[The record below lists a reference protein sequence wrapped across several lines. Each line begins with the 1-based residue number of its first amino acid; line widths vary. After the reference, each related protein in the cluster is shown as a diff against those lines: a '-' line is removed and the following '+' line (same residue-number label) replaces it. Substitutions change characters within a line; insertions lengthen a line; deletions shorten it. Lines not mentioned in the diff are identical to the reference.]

1 MQPAP
6 TWSRESL
13 LRIPMLADLFADA
26 SVQLRARQVDG
37 GWLRDKHATMSVAGF
52 QPFSSQLYYPA
63 RAPVADW
70 LRAPTGSAR
79 PYNAFD
85 GLIKDALFLAHDYL
99 HILAARAI
107 RQHFPSLAFGEELA
121 REPERQVFCHLAT
134 EAFATIGLD
143 YWYLCTRELND
154 VVDLG
159 TRRQTLTVPYH
170 ERWRDEYRRFHPAL
184 EVQSPAFFGELCRFY
199 CTGELHGFDAGD
211 VTESPLLAAWLT
223 QELRY
228 GERQRGIARQWLGY
242 LADRDEDGSAAR
254 PLAVGEPWQTELIET
269 LGALLW
275 SYVKERKP
283 LELPPLEL
291 PPLAPPPARPID
303 FRFVNLCALED
314 DQLLG
319 LLRRGRVAPEG
330 FVAFFNQ
337 ELCRL
342 DRAQFPRPLLARL
355 PSLLQSGDFVATHDF
370 FSAHPRLPRIAGE
383 PCHLL
388 LLN

>member
-13 LRIPMLADLFADA
+13 LRVPLMTDLFADA

-37 GWLRDKHATMSVAGF
+37 GWLRDRHATMSVAGF
-52 QPFSSQLYYPA
+52 QPFASQLYYAA

-70 LRAPTGSAR
+70 LRAPAGSAR

-99 HILAARAI
+99 HILAVRAI

-121 REPERQVFCHLAT
+121 RDPERHVFCHLLT

-143 YWYLCTRELND
+143 YWYLCTLELND
-154 VVDLG
+154 VVALG

-199 CTGELHGFDAGD
+199 CTGELHGFDADD
-211 VTESPLLAAWLT
+211 VAASPLLAAWLT

-228 GERQRGIARQWLGY
+228 GERQRAIARQWLGY
-242 LADRDEDGSAAR
+242 LADRDDDAEPAR
-254 PLAVGEPWQTELIET
+254 PVAVDEPWQAELIET

-275 SYVKERKP
+275 SYVKERRPLSLAPLRVSP
-283 LELPPLEL
+283 LEPPRTR
-291 PPLAPPPARPID
+291 PLD
-303 FRFVNLCALED
+303 FRFVNLCALD
-314 DQLLG
+314 DDELAER
-319 LLRRGRVAPEG
+319 LRRGQVAPQG
-330 FVAFFNQ
+330 FVAYFNQ

-355 PSLLQSGDFVATHDF
+355 PSLLQSGDFVATHELLG
-370 FSAHPRLPRIAGE
+370 AQARLPRIAGE
-383 PCHLL
+383 PRHLMM
-388 LLN
+388 LN